1 MDQMQTAATAESYPK
16 WVDQYNQTKKKS
28 RNLCNRSRI
37 IRSRIKFQIDLKWI
51 GTGSGSQ
58 KSSIIQTTHVKTHSK
73 KHIFTVCDWRELKSD

>member
-37 IRSRIKFQIDLKWI
+37 IEIE
-51 GTGSGSQ
+51 
-58 KSSIIQTTHVKTHSK
+58 SSKLTWSESAPAAGVKNHQ
-73 KHIFTVCDWRELKSD
+73 